1 VIRMLICHIGG
12 ATRSAPEMPRP
23 PLEPFCLGWWPM
35 TDLPPD
41 FPRDLA
47 DMLGIKPERPALP
60 GPAPITQAMR
70 DALKAAHEMKGKY
83 I

>member
-1 VIRMLICHIGG
+1 
-12 ATRSAPEMPRP
+12 MPRQ
-23 PLEPFCLGWWPM
+23 LRGLFCLGCWPM

-41 FPRDLA
+41 FPRDIA
-47 DMLGIKPERPALP
+47 DMLGVKPERPALP

-70 DALKAAHEMKGKY
+70 DALKAAHEAKGKC

>member
-1 VIRMLICHIGG
+1 
-12 ATRSAPEMPRP
+12 
-23 PLEPFCLGWWPM
+23 M
-35 TDLPPD
+35 TTIPPD

-70 DALKAAHEMKGKY
+70 DALKAAHETKGKC

>member
-1 VIRMLICHIGG
+1 MVCRILAGG
-12 ATRSAPEMPRP
+12 YDRLSLRDFVCAAAA
-23 PLEPFCLGWWPM
+23 GQM
-35 TDLPPD
+35 TDTLPPD

-60 GPAPITQAMR
+60 ALAPITQAIR
-70 DALKAAHEMKGKY
+70 DALKAAHDAKGKC